1 MERRER
7 TRRNAYS
14 GRIGLFAVMIGFCI
28 LALIEIAYGQS
39 NLKVERE
46 RLALEEENHRAIQ
59 ELKEEWNSIKST
71 DTTASGTVMEEGQGS
86 VSTQQITN
94 TDTAAADTAVQNE
107 SGGETQ
113 EPAQAE
119 EESDKDMQIV
129 FFGDSI
135 LDNEREYDG
144 VAYLVGE
151 KCNADV
157 YNLSIGGTTAALTQY
172 EQYNFATWNSI
183 SLHGVLNAI
192 LGNINKDIFSEYRAG
207 QIMQECD
214 FSKTDYFVIE
224 FGINDFLAQI
234 PRSRY
239 LEGGAVLAV
248 DEVHTYVGALE
259 VAVMLLR
266 DNFPDAKIILIAPHY
281 CQIFSGSTFIGDGY
295 SVDYGNGTLHEYAQG
310 CGYVYEQHIKDN
322 VLFFN
327 AFESS
332 GIDAYTADSYLED
345 GIHLSAEGRHLYADI
360 ISRLVLDDFYPSE

>member
-1 MERRER
+1 M
-7 TRRNAYS
+7 
-14 GRIGLFAVMIGFCI
+14 
-28 LALIEIAYGQS
+28 
-39 NLKVERE
+39 
-46 RLALEEENHRAIQ
+46 
-59 ELKEEWNSIKST
+59 
-71 DTTASGTVMEEGQGS
+71 
-86 VSTQQITN
+86 STQQISSTG
-94 TDTAAADTAVQNE
+94 TDTPAADTAVQTGSDGSAE
-107 SGGETQ
+107 AQPEQ
-113 EPAQAE
+113 PAQTE
-119 EESDKDMQIV
+119 EVSDKDMQIV

-157 YNLSIGGTTAALTQY
+157 FNLSIGGTTAALTQY
-172 EQYNFATWNSI
+172 EQYNFATWSSI

-207 QIMQECD
+207 EIMQECD

-310 CGYVYEQHIKDN
+310 CGYVYEQHVKDN

-360 ISRLVLDDFYPSE
+360 ISRLVMDDFYPSE

>member
-7 TRRNAYS
+7 TRRNTGS
-14 GRIGLFAVMIGFCI
+14 GRAALFVVMIGFCV

-39 NLKVERE
+39 QLKMEKE

-59 ELKEEWNSIKST
+59 ELKEEWSSLKST
-71 DTTASGTVMEEGQGS
+71 DTSVQESVMEEGQGT
-86 VSTQQITN
+86 VSTQQISSAETS
-94 TDTAAADTAVQNE
+94 DADAQPKKD
-107 SGGETQ
+107 GGEESTPEQ
-113 EPAQAE
+113 EAPA
-119 EESDKDMQIV
+119 ESDKDMQIV
-129 FFGDSI
+129 FLGDSI
-135 LDNEREYDG
+135 LDNAREYDG
-144 VAYLVGE
+144 VAFLVGE
-151 KCNADV
+151 KCNANV

-183 SLHGVLNAI
+183 SMLGILNAI
-192 LGNINKDIFSEYRAG
+192 LGNINKDVFKDYRAG
-207 QIMQECD
+207 EIMEECD

-224 FGINDFLAQI
+224 YGINDFLAQI

-239 LEGGAVLAV
+239 LEGGVVLAV

-259 VAVMLLR
+259 IAIMLLQ

-310 CGYVYEQHIKDN
+310 CGYVYEQHMKEG

-332 GIDAYTADSYLED
+332 GIDSYTADTYLED
-345 GIHLSAEGRHLYADI
+345 GIHLSAEGRQLYADI
-360 ISRLVLDDFYPSE
+360 ISRLILGDFYPEE